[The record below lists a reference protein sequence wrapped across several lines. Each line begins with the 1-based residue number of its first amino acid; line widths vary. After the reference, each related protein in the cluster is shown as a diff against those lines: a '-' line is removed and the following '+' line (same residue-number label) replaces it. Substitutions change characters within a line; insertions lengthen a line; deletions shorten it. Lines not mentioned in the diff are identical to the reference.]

1 MQQSEFIDICYTCEM
16 TEYYLLSISSNQNS
30 KHLYVIKR
38 SWTLLIYVSFG
49 RQLSELSK
57 NMLICV
63 LRYSKSLMML
73 LNAFM
78 LTSIF

>member
-57 NMLICV
+57 NSHYKYVDMCFAIFQKSYDHGV
-63 LRYSKSLMML
+63 LT
-73 LNAFM
+73 N
-78 LTSIF
+78 